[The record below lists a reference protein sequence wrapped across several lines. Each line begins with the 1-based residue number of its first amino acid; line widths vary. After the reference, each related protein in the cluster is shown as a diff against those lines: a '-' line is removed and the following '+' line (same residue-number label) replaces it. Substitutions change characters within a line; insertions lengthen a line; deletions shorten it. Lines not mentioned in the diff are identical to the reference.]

1 MNFRMNGA
9 ANFTYANLRR
19 TEMLIPKL
27 DMHEWYVEDQMYV
40 GQRYFV
46 YDTEK
51 EEFLKTKSFKAFE
64 TRQECQDAIDFFNSL
79 QLLDAS

>member
-1 MNFRMNGA
+1 MNGP
-9 ANFTYANLRR
+9 ANFMFVKLRKVD
-19 TEMLIPKL
+19 MLEPRL
-27 DMHEWYVEDQMYV
+27 DIHEWYVEDQMYV

-51 EEFLKTKSFKAFE
+51 KQFLKTKSFKAFE

>member
-1 MNFRMNGA
+1 
-9 ANFTYANLRR
+9 
-19 TEMLIPKL
+19 MLVPRL

-40 GQRYFV
+40 GQKYFV

-51 EEFLKTKSFKAFE
+51 DVFLKTKLFKAFD
-64 TRQECQDAIDFFNSL
+64 TLQECQEAIDFFNSL

>member
-1 MNFRMNGA
+1 MNGP
-9 ANFTYANLRR
+9 ANFMFVKLRKVD
-19 TEMLIPKL
+19 MLEPRL
-27 DMHEWYVEDQMYV
+27 DIHEWYIEDQMYV

-51 EEFLKTKSFKAFE
+51 EQFLKTKSFKAFE
-64 TRQECQDAIDFFNSL
+64 SRQECQDAIDFFNSL